1 MILADGL
8 REIISDAQTE
18 GQSFKMLLQI
28 VTERRFRWSGI
39 TSMMALIM
47 FSVMRYSK
55 TVMMVFTAMVFSMT
69 IQRAE
74 VRRNLYGT
82 VT

>member
-18 GQSFKMLLQI
+18 GQSFKMLSQI

-39 TSMMALIM
+39 TITMALIM
-47 FSVMRYSK
+47 FSVMQYSK
-55 TVMMVFTAMVFSMT
+55 TVMMVSIAMVFSM
-69 IQRAE
+69 IIPRAE
-74 VRRNLYGT
+74 VQRN
-82 VT
+82 